1 MEGITFLAV
10 IIIFLLVISYFLAGA
25 SVAFF
30 SLTDKDINVLKTKQ
44 GEGWKR
50 IVTLLKEPRVLHS
63 SLRIANFTVN
73 IAIIILSNFLI
84 NQLLT
89 IDSNWWFV
97 DFLVKILII
106 TFFLML
112 FGEILPKVYAS
123 QNNLRFARDASFL
136 VEIVYLIFKRIG
148 LVYAGFTNS
157 ISSSLGGKNASYDLD
172 ELEGDNS
179 STEEEKNILK
189 GIAKFGNITV
199 KQIMRTR
206 LDVTGIEYNISFKEL
221 ILRLEEQHYSRLPV
235 YKGSLDDVVGMIHTK
250 DILAYLDE
258 ADNFDWHPLMRP
270 PFFVHQHKLIEDL
283 LKEFQTKHIH
293 FAVVVDEFGGTSG
306 IVTLE
311 DIIEEVIGDIKDEFD
326 DEENGNGKIDDLNYI
341 FEGKTMI
348 NDVCKIMHL
357 PVQTFGAVRGE
368 SDSLGGLVLELAGYI
383 PPQNEVI
390 QAGDFQFT
398 ILEVEKNRIQKVKV
412 SIIPK

>member
-1 MEGITFLAV
+1 
-10 IIIFLLVISYFLAGA
+10 
-25 SVAFF
+25 
-30 SLTDKDINVLKTKQ
+30 
-44 GEGWKR
+44 
-50 IVTLLKEPRVLHS
+50 
-63 SLRIANFTVN
+63 
-73 IAIIILSNFLI
+73 
-84 NQLLT
+84 
-89 IDSNWWFV
+89 
-97 DFLVKILII
+97 
-106 TFFLML
+106 ML